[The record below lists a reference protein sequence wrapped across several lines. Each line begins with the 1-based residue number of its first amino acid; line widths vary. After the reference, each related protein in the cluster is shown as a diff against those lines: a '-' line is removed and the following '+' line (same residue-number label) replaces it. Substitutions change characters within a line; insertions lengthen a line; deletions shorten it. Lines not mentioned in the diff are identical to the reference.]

1 MTKKKLITRY
11 EKIIQSNNYLRAH
24 SNIEVDKIYSGTK
37 KKGQYSR
44 KVLPSCDLNSSS
56 DKQVVL

>member
-1 MTKKKLITRY
+1 MRKKKLITRY

-24 SNIEVDKIYSGTK
+24 SNIEVEKIYSGTK
-37 KKGQYSR
+37 KKGHHSR

-56 DKQVVL
+56 DKQVVI